1 MNTTDDLIDRL
12 AGDLSPVAGN
22 VVVRRLAIGA
32 GAGAI
37 VSAAVM
43 LAWLGPRADL
53 AAALGTSAFWAKFIY
68 TLALGLIG
76 FAAIERLSR
85 PGATAR
91 RAMPAV
97 ALSLCVVAVL
107 ALLELALS
115 APAERPAL
123 FFGTTAGVC
132 PWRIAALSLPILV
145 GTIWAVRGLAPTRL
159 TLAGLAA
166 GMVAGGLGAWVYS
179 FHCGETA
186 MPFLATWYSAGIAA
200 GGLMGAA
207 SGRWLLRW

>member
-1 MNTTDDLIDRL
+1 MNTTDDLIGRL
-12 AGDLSPVAGN
+12 AGDLAPVSGN

-32 GAGAI
+32 GAGAL

-43 LAWLGPRADL
+43 LVWLGPRADL
-53 AAALGTSAFWAKFIY
+53 AAAIGTSSFWAKFVY

-76 FAAIERLSR
+76 LAAIERLSR
-85 PGATAR
+85 PGVTPR
-91 RAMPAV
+91 RAAPAAAV
-97 ALSLCVVAVL
+97 TLAAVAVL

-132 PWRIAALSLPILV
+132 PWRIVALSMPIFL
-145 GTIWAVRGLAPTRL
+145 GTVWAVRGLAPTRL

-166 GMVAGGLGAWVYS
+166 GLVAGGLGAWIYS

-200 GGLMGAA
+200 GGLIGAIC
-207 SGRWLLRW
+207 GRWLLRW